1 MMFGR
6 RRIESIAPRR
16 ASDRFFTGEIVI
28 VDVRAPWEYEQVRV
42 PGAIH
47 IPLPDVRS
55 RLGEVR
61 DDRPVAF
68 LCRSG
73 HRSAV
78 AARRAAKER
87 TDVLNVVGGM
97 NAWLA
102 AGLPSADC
110 PVSRSR
116 RRTR

>member
-1 MMFGR
+1 MFGF

-28 VDVRAPWEYEQVRV
+28 VDVRTPWEYEQVRI
-42 PGAIH
+42 PGATH

-55 RLGEVR
+55 RAGELR
-61 DDRPVAF
+61 GDRPIAF

-87 TDVLNVVGGM
+87 AGVLNVAGGM

-102 AGLPSADC
+102 AGLPTADC
-110 PVSRSR
+110 PPSRSR